1 MHFKSTNNPT
11 RIWRSVESLKEDQAA
26 ALATGNL
33 KEINE
38 CFELTWCDDTPTPFD
53 NTTPST

>member
-1 MHFKSTNNPT
+1 MHFKSSNNPA
-11 RIWRSVESLKEDQAA
+11 RIWRSIEALKADQEA

-38 CFELTWCDDTPTPFD
+38 CFELTWCDDTQTPFD
-53 NTTPST
+53 NTST